1 MGDPQSWFLQLQ
13 QQITDRVGEPVLLT
27 IRMCYDDWF
36 EVEIQTFM
44 DRWGMAA
51 GRNVETVIEGAIE
64 MLLEMDEVVAEVMA
78 GRGT

>member
-1 MGDPQSWFLQLQ
+1 
-13 QQITDRVGEPVLLT
+13 
-27 IRMCYDDWF
+27 MCYDDWF

-51 GRNVETVIEGAIE
+51 SRNVETAIEGAIE

>member
-13 QQITDRVGEPVLLT
+13 QQITNRVGEPVLLT

-51 GRNVETVIEGAIE
+51 GRNVETAIEGAIE